1 MHPVRLAG
9 PAEIFQ
15 RFTGP
20 PRARRHRLISPC
32 ATPRGNVWS
41 NIRAGGS
48 MNAVAKSLLFWLI
61 FLALGAVIWL
71 YSARLQAA
79 AQTGG
84 GKPYAVEYYYKV
96 KWGHF
101 DEFKNLYVK
110 NHYPILLREQ
120 KMGRILSMNAAFPVY
135 HAGET
140 ARWDMRF
147 TIVWKDAATAN
158 DDFDSSVIAKEL
170 YPNQA
175 TFRAE
180 EQRRF
185 ELLLEHMDVPV
196 TIDNLSTWPQSPR

>member
-1 MHPVRLAG
+1 
-9 PAEIFQ
+9 
-15 RFTGP
+15 
-20 PRARRHRLISPC
+20 
-32 ATPRGNVWS
+32 
-41 NIRAGGS
+41 
-48 MNAVAKSLLFWLI
+48 MNRNLKALLFWLC
-61 FLALGAVIWL
+61 LVVVGVVIWVF
-71 YSARLQAA
+71 SSRLQGV
-79 AQTGG
+79 AQTTAAKG
-84 GKPYAVEYYYKV
+84 YAVEYYYKV

-101 DEFKNLYVK
+101 DEFKTLYVK

-120 KMGRILSMNAAFPVY
+120 KMGRIVSMNAAYPVY
-135 HAGET
+135 HAGEN

-175 TFRAE
+175 TFKAE

-196 TIDNLSTWPQSPR
+196 TIDTLATWPQSPR